1 MGNAQWAMSSEQ
13 TKPIKR
19 LRHLLTY
26 GNLWIYILSLIRKNN
41 KVYAYSLDQEIEM
54 AFSFKPSKVMVYI
67 VLYKLESE
75 QLISSEFEERRKYYK
90 LTKKGEETLTA
101 AKKYFQMLVRK
112 I

>member
-1 MGNAQWAMSSEQ
+1 MNNTD

-26 GNLWIYILSLIRKNN
+26 GNLWIYILSLIRKNK
-41 KVYAYSLDQEIEM
+41 KVYAYALDEQIEKS
-54 AFSFKPSKVMVYI
+54 FSFKPNKVMVYI

-90 LTKKGEETLTA
+90 LTKKGNDTLVA
-101 AKKYFQMLVRK
+101 AKKYFQSLVKK